1 MTLTEQLA
9 FHFEDYEIWKPVVG
23 YEWLYEVSS
32 KGQVRSLD
40 RPVYRGN
47 KIHCYMKGRILKQ
60 TKTTT
65 GYMRVTLVK
74 PGNKNKMFRVHRLV
88 ATAFIQQIEG
98 KELINHID
106 SNPINNDVSNLE
118 WCTHSENLVHAYHSG
133 ERECSIRNK
142 EKWIIQAYLEDR
154 NSGCNTIAKKIGTDS
169 KTIKRLLEQHG
180 IPIRSRKEVR
190 TKVPYEIL
198 VSEFKKGS
206 RNIDIAQ
213 KYNISTT
220 TVKKYKRE
228 FKEGLGS

>member
-1 MTLTEQLA
+1 
-9 FHFEDYEIWKPVVG
+9 
-23 YEWLYEVSS
+23 
-32 KGQVRSLD
+32 
-40 RPVYRGN
+40 
-47 KIHCYMKGRILKQ
+47 
-60 TKTTT
+60 
-65 GYMRVTLVK
+65 MRVTLGK